1 MLAELTLGLE
11 KLAADPSIAANWGRC
26 GLVCNQASLTASYL
40 PAWKVLQEVLG
51 SRLVALF
58 GPQHGFA
65 GTAQDNMIETRHA
78 RHLAT
83 GLPVFSLYSETRE
96 PTLDMLQGLDTLV
109 IDLQIVGCRIYTWKS
124 TIAACLRAAK
134 RFGRRVVVLD
144 RINPLG
150 GVDIE
155 GRVLD
160 DDAHSFVGEY
170 PLPMRHGLTAGEAAQ
185 FFNASIGAE
194 LEVVPLSGWEPSR
207 LATDYYAPAKRAW
220 VLTSPNLPTLDPVFV
235 YPGTV
240 LLEGTNISEGRGTGL
255 PFQLIG
261 APYIKDSAAFIAR
274 VQALCAGQTPGLY
287 LRPAAFEP
295 TAQKHQGQVCNGLQL
310 HVEDPRRVR
319 SFRLT
324 LAMIRASLELSA
336 QGFTWKSPPYEY
348 DHVTL
353 PIKLIIGS
361 QIADQQIEKSSF
373 SVEDDFWRAGITRY
387 IEQIKPY
394 LLYQRVMRDVT

>member
-1 MLAELTLGLE
+1 MQAGLLLGLE
-11 KLAADPSIAANWGRC
+11 KLAAHPHLAANWGRC
-26 GLVCNQASLTASYL
+26 GLVCNQASLTAGYV
-40 PAWKVLQEVLG
+40 PAWHVLREILG

-83 GLPVFSLYSETRE
+83 GLPVYSLYSETRE
-96 PTLDMLQGLDTLV
+96 PTLEMLANVDTLV

-124 TIAACLRAAK
+124 TIAACIRAAK
-134 RFGRRVVVLD
+134 KYGRRVVVLD

-150 GVDIE
+150 GVNLE

-160 DDAHSFVGEY
+160 DNAHSFVGEF
-170 PLPMRHGLTAGEAAQ
+170 PLPMRHGLTAGEAAL

-194 LEVVPLSGWEPSR
+194 LEVIQLSGWDPVR
-207 LATDYYAPAKRAW
+207 LATDYYGPRVRPW
-220 VLTSPNLPTLDPVFV
+220 VVTSPNLPTIDPVFV

-240 LLEGTNISEGRGTGL
+240 ILEGTNISEGRGTGL

-261 APYIKDSAAFIAR
+261 APYIADSDGFIAR
-274 VQALCAGQTPGLY
+274 VRDLCGDSTPGLY
-287 LRPAAFEP
+287 LRPASFEP
-295 TAQKHQGQVCNGLQL
+295 TSQKHQGRLCNGIQL
-310 HVEDPRRVR
+310 HVEDPALIR

-324 LAMIRASLELSA
+324 LAIIRASLEIA
-336 QGFTWKSPPYEY
+336 HNDFRWKDPPYEY

-361 QIADQQIEKSSF
+361 QIADKCFEKNDF
-373 SVEDDFWRAGITRY
+373 SVEDGFWRDGIAQY
-387 IEQIKPY
+387 IDKIKPF
-394 LLYQRVMRDVT
+394 LLYKRMMRDVT